1 MADSTT
7 QIISNVES
15 IKPAETGVAEDGSG
29 SVIAKEVV
37 PDSIENAHITETS
50 ALDTQV
56 EKNEEVTPPP
66 ESKGDANGHSK
77 VKAKEGQENGN
88 GHTEAVNG
96 VEEESEKVEEEKV
109 EKIVEVEEPAA
120 KRAKKTPKAKEIKSG
135 SRRSSSRLV
144 STK

>member
-7 QIISNVES
+7 QVISNIES
-15 IKPAETGVAEDGSG
+15 IKPVETGVAEVGSE

-37 PDSIENAHITETS
+37 PDSTENAHITEAS

-56 EKNEEVTPPP
+56 EKNEELTPPP
-66 ESKGDANGHSK
+66 ESNGDANGHSK
-77 VKAKEGQENGN
+77 GKAEEGQENGN
-88 GHTEAVNG
+88 DHAEAVNG
-96 VEEESEKVEEEKV
+96 VAEKSEKVEEEKV
-109 EKIVEVEEPAA
+109 EKVVEVEEPAA